1 MASLHRHGAL
11 TLLAALVLTTGCG
24 PQLDLR
30 ESSRLEALL
39 PSPNAYPDGFDVD
52 DLDVDEIQG
61 VDFGGEAGADDF
73 GDVEPAECGA
83 VLNGGTGRLPA
94 GAVEGAAQIAT
105 PPGSARS
112 SAVYGYVLV
121 SGDFGDAPVEGTGF
135 GNLLDTCSRMSV
147 SANGGV
153 EGALVS
159 RDSPSLPEGGGMFSV
174 TLYGERS
181 HMAARTAWGQVGE
194 VYFVL
199 VGMRTSGYSDVS
211 STELM
216 EACRE
221 DDFSEECRDAHRA
234 QVDRERDALMEEE
247 FEEVLSRAVEKL
259 ERAA

>member
-30 ESSRLEALL
+30 SSSRLEALL
-39 PSPNAYPDGFDVD
+39 PSSNAYPDGFDVD
-52 DLDVDEIQG
+52 ELDVEEIEG
-61 VDFGGEAGADDF
+61 VDFGGTDTDDF
-73 GDVEPAECGA
+73 GDVEPAECEA

-94 GAVEGAAQIAT
+94 GAVEGAAQTAT
-105 PPGSARS
+105 PSGSSPGA
-112 SAVYGYVLV
+112 ATYGYVLV

-135 GNLLDTCSRMSV
+135 GHLLNTCSRMSV
-147 SANGGV
+147 SMNGGI

-159 RDSPSLPEGGGMFSV
+159 RDSPALPEGGGMFSV

-211 STELM
+211 SMELM

-234 QVDRERDALMEEE
+234 QVDREKDALMEEE
-247 FEEVLSRAVEKL
+247 FEEVLTRAVEKL